1 MNKIAKILL
10 VLVSSLSISVSAIAG
25 ELTVTGSAK
34 ASYSIGGEGRDDN
47 KGFGIT
53 NEIGLGATGELDNGF
68 TWSYAI
74 ALDPS
79 GVSGTAGST
88 AGTAVNDDQ
97 SLTLTTPYGTVGMF
111 ITAGGLSG
119 EHGAGIGAVGTGD
132 DLHSTMSPVYGSD
145 ISTYQNV
152 QYHLPAGLLPFGIGA
167 KIGYAPNLTN
177 NDSYAADFKTPG
189 RQDLEEFGDSA
200 THYQVSAAPIAGLS
214 LQADYFETSGGNTP
228 GQKPT
233 AGNISA
239 KYTMGPV
246 TVGYRKNFNDPAD
259 TSKDASITNYEND
272 AYGVQFAVNDAL
284 SISYYV
290 EKHEAR
296 TRAAIATGAAKA
308 VKTSVESEVKYIQ
321 AAYNI
326 GGATV
331 GISNADASNSDYTTA
346 QDESATMLTF
356 AVAF

>member
-1 MNKIAKILL
+1 MNKITKILL

-25 ELTVTGSAK
+25 ELSVTGSAK

-53 NEIGLGATGELDNGF
+53 NEIGLGATGELDNGY

-79 GVSGTAGST
+79 NTTGTAN
-88 AGTAVNDDQ
+88 NDDQ
-97 SLTLTTPYGTVGMF
+97 SLTLTSPYGTVGMF
-111 ITAGGLSG
+111 ITAGGLST

-132 DLHSTMSPVYGSD
+132 DLHSTMSPAYGSD
-145 ISTYQNV
+145 ISVYQNV

-167 KIGYAPNLTN
+167 KIGYAPNLAN
-177 NDSYAADFKTPG
+177 NETYAADFKSNG
-189 RQDLEEFGDSA
+189 QQDSEEYGDSA

-214 LQADYFETSGGNTP
+214 LQADYFETSGGTTP

-246 TVGYRKNFNDPAD
+246 TVGYRKNYSDPALATKD
-259 TSKDASITNYEND
+259 TAVTNYEND

-290 EKHEAR
+290 ENHEAR
-296 TRAAIATGAAKA
+296 TRAAIAVAAASA

-331 GISNADASNSDYTTA
+331 GISNADASNSDYTTG

>member
-1 MNKIAKILL
+1 MNKITKILL

-25 ELTVTGSAK
+25 ELTVTGTAK
-34 ASYSIGGEGRDDN
+34 ASYTIGGAAKDAN

-53 NEIGLGATGELDNGF
+53 NEIGLGATGELDNGM

-79 GVSGTAGST
+79 NTGG
-88 AGTAVNDDQ
+88 AVNNDDQ
-97 SLTLTTPYGTVGMF
+97 SLTLSTPYGTVGMF

-119 EHGAGIGAVGTGD
+119 EHGAGIGAVGTGT
-132 DLHSTMSPVYGSD
+132 DLHTTMTQVYGSD
-145 ISTYQNV
+145 ISDYQNV

-177 NDSYAADFKTPG
+177 STSYAADFKSAG
-189 RQDLEEFGDSA
+189 NQDLEQYGNSA
-200 THYQVSAAPIAGLS
+200 THYQVSAAPIDGLTVS
-214 LQADYFETSGGNTP
+214 ADYFETSGGWTK

-246 TVGYRKNFNDPAD
+246 SVGYRKNY
-259 TSKDASITNYEND
+259 SDAAIEAKVGATNYEGN
-272 AYGVQFAVNDAL
+272 AMGVQFAVNDAL
-284 SISYYV
+284 SLSYYV
-290 EKHEAR
+290 EKLERR
-296 TRAAIATGAAKA
+296 TRANIVLGATTA
-308 VKTSVESEVKYIQ
+308 VKTTAESEIKYLQ

-326 GGATV
+326 GGATI
-331 GISNADASNSDYTTA
+331 GISNADASNSDYSTTA
-346 QDESATMLTF
+346 NDESTTLVTF